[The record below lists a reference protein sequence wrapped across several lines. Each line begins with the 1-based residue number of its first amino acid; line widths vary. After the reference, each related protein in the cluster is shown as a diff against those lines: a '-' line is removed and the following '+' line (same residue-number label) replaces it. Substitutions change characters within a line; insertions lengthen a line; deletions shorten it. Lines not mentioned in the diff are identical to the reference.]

1 MNMNKSPI
9 EVKVTIH
16 FVLTIDPTEQYPLA
30 AFAEFL
36 TEQRLEA
43 TLLEA
48 IIESLN
54 DVPVEAYCGEK
65 HAQGNGTDRFQRS
78 TMKDRTAVTTLGEH

>member
-1 MNMNKSPI
+1 MNMNESPI
-9 EVKVTIH
+9 EVTVTIH

-43 TLLEA
+43 TLLEE
-48 IIESLN
+48 IIDTVVRDSLPLCCRQTG
-54 DVPVEAYCGEK
+54 VSARETPRIAEAG
-65 HAQGNGTDRFQRS
+65 
-78 TMKDRTAVTTLGEH
+78 